1 MFTFE
6 DLTEIDDRSLQTLL
20 LEVPQDMLV
29 MALKGGSP
37 RIKEKFFKN
46 MARRAA
52 EATKE
57 DLETRGP
64 MKIQDVE
71 EQQKGVL
78 AIARQL
84 SDEGRI
90 NMERGKQADQFV

>member
-1 MFTFE
+1 
-6 DLTEIDDRSLQTLL
+6 
-20 LEVPQDMLV
+20 LEVPQDTLV
-29 MALKGGSP
+29 IALKGASP
-37 RIKEKFFKN
+37 RLKEKLLKN

-71 EQQKGVL
+71 EQQKQVL
-78 AIARQL
+78 AIARTL

-90 NMERGKQADQFV
+90 NMERGKAADQFV

>member
-1 MFTFE
+1 MSAT
-6 DLTEIDDRSLQTLL
+6 DLQRLTDLSAQQSGLAPGE
-20 LEVPQDMLV
+20 LERLAEV
-29 MALKGGSP
+29 
-37 RIKEKFFKN
+37 
-46 MARRAA
+46 ARRAA